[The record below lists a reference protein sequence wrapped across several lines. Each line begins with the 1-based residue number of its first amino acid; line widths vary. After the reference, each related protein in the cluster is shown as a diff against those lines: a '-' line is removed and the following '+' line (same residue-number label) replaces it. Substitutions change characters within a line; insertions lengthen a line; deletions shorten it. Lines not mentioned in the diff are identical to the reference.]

1 MQIKLLTI
9 NSSMKKRLF
18 IFLFGI
24 ISTVTAV
31 AQETVVKGSVTEA
44 ISFEPIPGVTIA
56 VEGTVIT
63 VETDSNGEFQFLE
76 QVPLGEQV
84 LNLSRSGY
92 TSKRYPVVINE
103 GQVLNIT
110 DMTLSKDVA
119 DDALFTITLSDD
131 ELDSDDSGLDNVSG
145 LLQASQDVLQ
155 RTAAFEWSSS
165 FFKVRGLDSENGTVL
180 INGIEMN
187 KLYDGR
193 PQWSDWGGLNDVLR
207 NQELTTGLE
216 PSNYTFGGILG
227 STNMIVRASKY
238 REGGRVTY
246 SSSNRSYTNRVM
258 ASYSSGLIDG
268 GWAYTIMAGR
278 RWGNEGY
285 QDATLYDAN
294 SFFASVEKVI
304 NEKHSL
310 NFTSIYTPNRRGKSS
325 PNTQEVY
332 DLKDIRYNEYWGY
345 VDGEKKNS
353 RIKEVEEPVLML
365 NHYWDISDKTSLNT
379 NVGYQF
385 GKIGN
390 SRLDYAGGA
399 NPSPAYYQNLPS
411 YSLARPLGP
420 EYGQAYIDEQNFIDD
435 GQIDWNR
442 IFDANLTNNIATNG
456 EEYAAYVL
464 YEDRNDD
471 KLFSANTIFN
481 TEINENIM
489 LNAGVT
495 YKGYKSENFGE
506 ILDMLGSTT
515 GYLNV
520 DSFDGYQYD
529 MENPNRVLG
538 AGDKYRYNYNI
549 LSDVI
554 SGYAQAQF
562 KYNKVDF
569 YVSGSLENT
578 TYQRDGLWENE
589 AYEGNSAG
597 KSEKLNFTGIGIKG
611 GATYKISGKHLINA
625 NAGYITQAPTIRN
638 TFSNSRENN
647 NIVDN
652 ITEEKITSAD
662 ISYIFRSSIIKAKIT
677 GFYSQIED
685 ANEISF
691 YYADGL
697 TNINVSGTGD
707 VTDSND
713 VNINETTA
721 FVQEILQG
729 VDKQNIG
736 AELGIE
742 AQVTPTILLKGAAS
756 VGQYIY
762 SNNPNLYLTSSSF
775 GRSQTFTANLE
786 DYKVAGGPQQ
796 AYSVGF
802 EYRDPNYW
810 FFGATVNFL
819 SNTYVDISPITRTEN
834 FYLDRDGLPFNN
846 YDVATA
852 QELLKQEEF
861 DSYFVVNLTGGK
873 SWKIGDYYIG
883 FFASVNNLLDELYK
897 TGGFEQGRN
906 ANYEELLADKSLET
920 PVFGSKYWYGRGTT
934 YFLNVNFRF

>member
-1 MQIKLLTI
+1 
-9 NSSMKKRLF
+9 MKKTLF

-24 ISTVTAV
+24 FSTVTAV
-31 AQETVVKGSVTEA
+31 AQETVVKGSVTET
-44 ISFEPIPGVTIA
+44 ISFEPISSVTISI
-56 VEGTVIT
+56 EGTVLS

-84 LNLSRSGY
+84 LQLTKSGY
-92 TSKRYPVVINE
+92 LPKRYPIVINQ
-103 GQVLNIT
+103 GQTLNIT
-110 DMTLSKDVA
+110 DMTLTKDVQ
-119 DDALFTITLSDD
+119 DSDLFTITLSDD
-131 ELDSDDSGLDNVSG
+131 ELDSDDSGLDNISG
-145 LLQASQDVLQ
+145 LLQASQDVFQ

-165 FFKVRGLDSENGTVL
+165 FFNVRGLDSENGSVL

-207 NQELTTGLE
+207 NQELTTGLQ
-216 PSNYTFGGILG
+216 PSNYNFGGILG
-227 STNMIVRASKY
+227 TTNMIVRASSY

-246 SSSNRSYTNRVM
+246 SSSNRSYTNRIM
-258 ASYSSGLIDG
+258 ASYSSGLVEG
-268 GWAYTIMAGR
+268 GWAYTFMAGR
-278 RWGNEGY
+278 RWGEEGY

-294 SFFASVEKVI
+294 SFFASIEKVI

-345 VDGEKKNS
+345 LNGEKKNS
-353 RIKEVEEPVLML
+353 RIKEVEEPILML
-365 NHYWDISDKTSLNT
+365 NHYWDISSKTSLNT

-399 NPSPAYYQNLPS
+399 NPSPAYYQLLPS
-411 YSLARPLGP
+411 YALARPDGP
-420 EYGQAYIDEQNFIDD
+420 DYAQAYINEQNFIND
-435 GQIDWNR
+435 GQIDWSR
-442 IFDANLTNNIATNG
+442 IFDANLTNNIPTNG
-456 EEYAAYVL
+456 DTYAAYVL
-464 YEDRNDD
+464 YEDRSDD
-471 KLFSANTIFN
+471 NQLTVNSILN
-481 TEINENIM
+481 TEINENI
-489 LNAGVT
+489 LVNAAVT

-529 MENPNRVLG
+529 NQNPNRVLG
-538 AGDKYRYNYNI
+538 VGDKYRYNYDI
-549 LSDVI
+549 LSNVI

-562 KYNKVDF
+562 KYSKVDF
-569 YVSGSLENT
+569 YVSASLANT
-578 TYQRDGLWENE
+578 TYQRDGLWQ
-589 AYEGNSAG
+589 NSAYMDNSLG
-597 KSEKLNFTGIGIKG
+597 KSEKLSFTGIGAKG
-611 GATYKISGKHLINA
+611 GVTYKITGKHLVDA
-625 NAGYITQAPTIRN
+625 NFGYITQAPTIRN

-652 ITEEKITSAD
+652 ITTEKITSGD
-662 ISYIFRSSIIKAKIT
+662 ISYIFRSSIVQAKIT
-677 GFYSQIED
+677 GFYSTTKD

-697 TNINVSGTGD
+697 TNINVDAGD
-707 VTDSND
+707 G

-729 VDKQNIG
+729 VDTQNIG
-736 AELGIE
+736 VELGIQ

-756 VGQYIY
+756 VGQYTY

-775 GRSQTFTANLE
+775 GRSQTFTSDLK

-802 EYRDPNYW
+802 EYRDPDYW
-810 FFGATVNFL
+810 FFGATVNYF
-819 SNTYVDISPITRTEN
+819 SNTYVDVSPITRTEN
-834 FYLDRDGLPFNN
+834 FYLDSDGLPFNN
-846 YDVATA
+846 YNLATA
-852 QELLKQEEF
+852 RELLEQEQF

>member
-1 MQIKLLTI
+1 MQKELLTI
-9 NSSMKKRLF
+9 NSSMKKGLF

-24 ISTVTAV
+24 FSSVSAL

-44 ISFEPIPGVTIA
+44 ISFEPIPNVTVAI
-56 VEGTVIT
+56 EGTVIS
-63 VETDSNGEFQFLE
+63 VETNDLGEFEFLVE
-76 QVPLGEQV
+76 VPLGEQV
-84 LNLSRSGY
+84 LTISKSGY
-92 TSKRYPVVINE
+92 FSKRYPIVVNE
-103 GQVLNIT
+103 GQTVNIT
-110 DMTLSKDVA
+110 DMTLSKDVSEA
-119 DDALFTITLSDD
+119 DLFTITLTDD
-131 ELDSDDSGLDNVSG
+131 ELDNDDSGLDNISG
-145 LLQASQDVLQ
+145 LLQSSLDVFQ
-155 RTAAFEWSSS
+155 RTAAFEFSSS
-165 FFKVRGLDSENGTVL
+165 FFKVRGLNSENGSVL

-207 NQELTTGLE
+207 NQELTTGLQ
-216 PSNYTFGGILG
+216 PSSYNFGGILG
-227 STNMIVRASKY
+227 TTNMIVRASKY

-258 ASYSSGLIDG
+258 GSYSSGLLDG

-278 RWGNEGY
+278 RWGKEGY

-332 DLKDIRYNEYWGY
+332 DLKDIRYNEYWGWL
-345 VDGEKKNS
+345 DGEKKNS
-353 RIKEVEEPVLML
+353 RIKEVEEPILML
-365 NHYWDISDKTSLNT
+365 NHYWDINSKTSLNT

-390 SRLDYAGGA
+390 SRLDYGGGA
-399 NPSPAYYQNLPS
+399 NPSPAYYQLLPS
-411 YSLARPLGP
+411 YFLADPDGP
-420 EYGQAYIDEQNFIDD
+420 DYAGAYEAEQNFMNG
-435 GQIDWNR
+435 GQINWDR
-442 IFDANLTNNIATNG
+442 ILDANLTNSSVGLNG
-456 EEYAAYVL
+456 AYVL

-471 KLFSANTIFN
+471 KQLSINSILN
-481 TEINENIM
+481 SEINENIM
-489 LNAGVT
+489 LNAAIT
-495 YKGYKSENFGE
+495 YKDYKSENFGE
-506 ILDMLGSTT
+506 IIDLLGSSV

-520 DSFDGYQYD
+520 DSFDGFQYD
-529 MENPNRVLG
+529 YQNPNRVLG
-538 AGDKYRYNYNI
+538 EGDKYRYNYNI
-549 LSDVI
+549 SSDVI

-562 KYNKVDF
+562 KYSKVDF
-569 YVSGSLENT
+569 YLSGSVTNT
-578 TYQRDGLWENE
+578 TYQRDGLWQNE
-589 AYEGNSAG
+589 AYITTDDAGNVLTDNSSG
-597 KSEKLNFTGIGIKG
+597 KGEKLSFTGVGAKG
-611 GATYKISGKHLINA
+611 GLTYKITGKHLIDF
-625 NAGYITQAPTIRN
+625 NAGYITQAPSIRN

-662 ISYIFRSSIIKAKIT
+662 ISYIFRSPIIKAKLT
-677 GFYSQIED
+677 GYYTKIED

-697 TNINVSGTGD
+697 TNA
-707 VTDSND
+707 
-713 VNINETTA
+713 NIELNETSA

-729 VDKQNIG
+729 VDKQHIG
-736 AELGIE
+736 GELGIQ
-742 AQVTPTILLKGAAS
+742 AQVTPTILLKGVAS
-756 VGQYIY
+756 VGQYTY
-762 SNNPNLYLTSSSF
+762 SNNPDLYLTSSSF
-775 GRSQTFTANLE
+775 EGNGRSDTFTSNLK

-796 AYSVGF
+796 AYSIGF
-802 EYRDPNYW
+802 EYRDPDYW
-810 FFGATVNFL
+810 WFGATANFF
-819 SNTYVDISPITRTEN
+819 SNTYVDVSPLTRTEN
-834 FYLDRDGLPFNN
+834 FYLDSDGLPFNN
-846 YDVATA
+846 YDVDVAN
-852 QELLKQEEF
+852 QLLKQEKF
-861 DSYFVVNLTGGK
+861 DSYMVVNLTGGK

-906 ANYEELLADKSLET
+906 ANYEELLADKSNDK

>member
-1 MQIKLLTI
+1 MHKELLTI
-9 NSSMKKRLF
+9 NSSMKKSLF

-24 ISTVTAV
+24 FSSVTAV

-44 ISFEPIPGVTIA
+44 ISFEPIPNVTVA
-56 VEGTVIT
+56 VEGTVISVVT
-63 VETDSNGEFQFLE
+63 NDLGEFEFLVE
-76 QVPLGEQV
+76 IPLGEQV
-84 LNLSRSGY
+84 LSISKSGY
-92 TSKRYPVVINE
+92 FPKRYPIVVNE
-103 GQVLNIT
+103 GQTVNIT
-110 DMTLSKDVA
+110 DMTLTKDVQ
-119 DDALFTITLSDD
+119 DVDLFTITLSDD
-131 ELDSDDSGLDNVSG
+131 ELDSDDSGLDNISG

-165 FFKVRGLDSENGTVL
+165 FFNVRGLDSENGTVL

-207 NQELTTGLE
+207 NQELTTGLQ
-216 PSNYTFGGILG
+216 PSNYNFGGILG
-227 STNMIVRASKY
+227 TTNMIVRASQY

-258 ASYSSGLIDG
+258 GSYSSGLLDG
-268 GWAYTIMAGR
+268 GWAFTVMVGR

-332 DLKDIRYNEYWGY
+332 DLKGIRYNEYWGY
-345 VDGEKKNS
+345 LDGEKMNS
-353 RIKEVEEPVLML
+353 RIKEVEEPILML
-365 NHYWDISDKTSLNT
+365 NHYWNISDKTSLNT

-390 SRLDYAGGA
+390 SRLDYSGGA
-399 NPSPAYYQNLPS
+399 NPSPAYYQLLPS
-411 YSLARPLGP
+411 YALADTAGP
-420 EYGQAYIDEQNFIDD
+420 DYAQAYINEQNFLND
-435 GQIDWNR
+435 GQINWEGQFGIIN
-442 IFDANLTNNIATNG
+442 ANLTNNISTNG
-456 EEYAAYVL
+456 DEYAAYVL

-471 KLFSANTIFN
+471 NQLTVNSIFN
-481 TEINENIM
+481 TELNENIM
-489 LNAGVT
+489 LNAAVT

-529 MENPNRVLG
+529 MQNPNRVLG
-538 AGDKYRYNYNI
+538 VGDKNRYNYNI
-549 LSDVI
+549 LSNVI

-562 KYNKVDF
+562 KYSKVDF
-569 YVSGSLENT
+569 YVAASLANT

-589 AYEGNSAG
+589 AYIGNSLG
-597 KSEKLNFTGIGIKG
+597 KSEKLSFTGVGVKG
-611 GATYKISGKHLINA
+611 GATYKISGKHLIDV

-638 TFSNSRENN
+638 TFSNSRDNN
-647 NIVDN
+647 NIVDG
-652 ITEEKITSAD
+652 ISTEKITSAD
-662 ISYIFRSSIIKAKIT
+662 ISYIFRSSIVKAKLT
-677 GFYSQIED
+677 GFYSQIQD

-697 TNINVSGTGD
+697 TNINVDAGD
-707 VTDSND
+707 G

-721 FVQEILQG
+721 FVQEVLQG
-729 VDKQNIG
+729 VDTQNIG

-742 AQVTPTILLKGAAS
+742 AQVTPTILLKGVAS
-756 VGQYIY
+756 IGQYIY
-762 SNNPNLYLTSSSF
+762 TNNPDLYLTSSSF
-775 GRSQTFTANLE
+775 GRSQTFTSNLK

-802 EYRDPNYW
+802 EYRDPDYW
-810 FFGATVNFL
+810 FFGATANFF
-819 SNTYVDISPITRTEN
+819 SNTYVDISPLTRTEN
-834 FYLDRDGLPFNN
+834 FYLDSDGLPFNN
-846 YDVATA
+846 YNVATA
-852 QELLKQEEF
+852 RELLKQEEF
-861 DSYFVVNLTGGK
+861 DSYMVVNLTGGK

-883 FFASVNNLLDELYK
+883 FFASVNNLLDEVYK

-906 ANYEELLADKSLET
+906 ANYEEMLADSQNPI